1 MKPIS
6 SAWLSA
12 ANDDLVLIQEIM
24 SNETLTHLVAFHAQQ
39 AIEKSFK
46 ALLEEREGIVPRIHT
61 LENLLVRI
69 TKYTSIDGE
78 LDLLEDL
85 DKLYIDSRYPADFG
99 LLPDGKPT
107 VEEATA
113 FNELAVYIHD
123 KIKLELSDKS

>member
-6 SAWLSA
+6 VAWLSA

-24 SNETLTHLVAFHAQQ
+24 RNETLTHMVAFHAQQ

-61 LENLLVRI
+61 LETLLAKI
-69 TKYTSIDGE
+69 TRYAVFEAE

-85 DKLYIDSRYPADFG
+85 DKLYVDARYPADFG

-107 VEEATA
+107 VEEAIA
-113 FNELAVYIHD
+113 FTELAINMHN
-123 KIKLELSDKS
+123 KIKSVLS